1 MNKPTPE
8 REWKEEYK
16 AKVCMELILK
26 FRDRLQ
32 VADEEDKRK
41 ISDYNLQQFWNWLQ
55 KNIRN
60 WI

>member
-8 REWKEEYK
+8 RERKEEYK

-26 FRDRLQ
+26 FRDRLP
-32 VADEEDKRK
+32 VADEEDRRK

-55 KNIRN
+55 KRVRN
-60 WI
+60 